1 MDSTVLEKRSYSK
14 RACILQ
20 SQKRIVN
27 VAKKSSSSSAEA
39 KSNRSAKVQAKKIE
53 VGTENSIK
61 MQKLAQIGDLQEGPT
76 SRASS
81 AERKAQAAACL
92 SPNGVIPPRT
102 INEEEEDEIVA
113 QLEAYQR
120 QRLEIDPMRE
130 LDEALMDRTTASQNR
145 KHKIIYN
152 PGSRS
157 SRSSPLGEKE
167 SEDASAEA
175 DNTVA

>member
-1 MDSTVLEKRSYSK
+1 
-14 RACILQ
+14 
-20 SQKRIVN
+20 VN
-27 VAKKSSSSSAEA
+27 LAKKSSSSSAEA
-39 KSNRSAKVQAKKIE
+39 KSNRSAKAQAKKIE

-61 MQKLAQIGDLQEGPT
+61 MQKLAQIGDLQAGPT

-81 AERKAQAAACL
+81 AERKAQAACL
-92 SPNGVIPPRT
+92 SPNGAIPPRT

>member
-1 MDSTVLEKRSYSK
+1 MLEKRSYSK

-20 SQKRIVN
+20 SQKRIMN

-61 MQKLAQIGDLQEGPT
+61 MQKLAQIGDLQKGPT

-145 KHKIIYN
+145 KHKIIN
-152 PGSRS
+152 IHS
-157 SRSSPLGEKE
+157 SRSPRSSP
-167 SEDASAEA
+167 
-175 DNTVA
+175 